1 MGRWERE
8 QAPGSYSGCQAAET
22 IEELIETSEHAFH
35 LTCLSWAAELMALF
49 QELSE
54 HCEEGNKQKQT
65 DVLVSCWSDH
75 SIAHSL
81 TDTHS

>member
-1 MGRWERE
+1 
-8 QAPGSYSGCQAAET
+8 
-22 IEELIETSEHAFH
+22 
-35 LTCLSWAAELMALF
+35 MALF